1 MSRSLKQS
9 NNPWYASCLFNLTPC
24 LEAPTLPT
32 ARHQTHVSRHFS
44 SLPPKSPTPEQPS
57 PARTAKSKQPESQS
71 VQNPTELATVFTSV
85 HECGEPP
92 HTLPALAIRAPYPLT
107 PWLSS
112 PSRVTLLMFDCKG
125 TMNAE
130 AHSE

>member
-1 MSRSLKQS
+1 MPLQ
-9 NNPWYASCLFNLTPC
+9 PD
-24 LEAPTLPT
+24 TLPGSP
-32 ARHQTHVSRHFS
+32 HPSNS
-44 SLPPKSPTPEQPS
+44 PPSNPRFQAFQQPA
-57 PARTAKSKQPESQS
+57 PKTAKSKQPESQS